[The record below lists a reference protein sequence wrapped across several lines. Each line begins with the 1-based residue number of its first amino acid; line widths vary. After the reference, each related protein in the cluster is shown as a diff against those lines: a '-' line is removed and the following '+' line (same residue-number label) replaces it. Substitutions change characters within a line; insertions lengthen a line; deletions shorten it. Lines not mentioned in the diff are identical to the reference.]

1 MALKQVLY
9 FRKKVDNRF
18 FSLLIFRLPVSVYKR
33 KADGRTGFTSVTIK
47 VLTLL

>member
-33 KADGRTGFTSVTIK
+33 KADGRQG
-47 VLTLL
+47 LPRLLLKY